1 MDSVE
6 SQIKFILNEH
16 FNIKNLEVIN
26 ESYMHNVPINSETHF
41 KLILVSDDFFNMSLI
56 HRHKK
61 IYLILEHLMKKIHA
75 LSIHAFTYDEYQKN
89 NRSLESP
96 NCKN

>member
-1 MDSVE
+1 MDSIE
-6 SQIKFILNEH
+6 SQIVFILKEH
-16 FNIKNLEVIN
+16 FNIISLNVVN
-26 ESYMHNVPINSETHF
+26 ESYMHNVPKNSETHF
-41 KLILVSDDFFNMSLI
+41 KLILVSEDFHNMSLI

-61 IYLILEHLMKKIHA
+61 IYLALDRLITKIHA

>member
-1 MDSVE
+1 MDSIE
-6 SQIKFILNEH
+6 SQIICILKEY
-16 FNIKNLEVIN
+16 FKIKSIEVIN
-26 ESYMHNVPINSETHF
+26 ESHMHNVPKNSETHF
-41 KLILVSDDFFNMSLI
+41 KLILVSEDFHNMSLI
-56 HRHKK
+56 CRHKK
-61 IYLILEHLMKKIHA
+61 IYSALDRIISKIHA

>member
-6 SQIKFILNEH
+6 SQITFILNEH

-26 ESYMHNVPINSETHF
+26 ESHMHNVPKNSETHF
-41 KLILVSDDFFNMSLI
+41 KLILVSDDLFDMSLI
-56 HRHKK
+56 NRHKK
-61 IYLILEHLMKKIHA
+61 IYSILGVLMKKIHA

-96 NCKN
+96 NCEN

>member
-6 SQIKFILNEH
+6 SQITFILNEN

-26 ESYMHNVPINSETHF
+26 ESYMHNVPTNSETHF
-41 KLILVSDDFFNMSLI
+41 KLILVSDDFLNMPLI
-56 HRHKK
+56 SRHKK

-75 LSIHAFTYDEYQKN
+75 LSIHALTYDEYQKN

-96 NCKN
+96 NCEN

>member
-1 MDSVE
+1 MDSIE
-6 SQIKFILNEH
+6 SQIIFILKEY
-16 FNIKNLEVIN
+16 FKIKSIEVVN
-26 ESYMHNVPINSETHF
+26 ESHMHNVPKNSETHF
-41 KLILVSDDFFNMSLI
+41 KLILVSDDFNDMSLI
-56 HRHKK
+56 SRHKK
-61 IYLILEHLMKKIHA
+61 IYSALDRIIEKIHA

>member
-1 MDSVE
+1 MDSIE
-6 SQIKFILNEH
+6 SQITFILNEH
-16 FNIKNLEVIN
+16 LNIKNLEVIN
-26 ESYMHNVPINSETHF
+26 ESHMHNVPKNSEIHF
-41 KLILVSDDFFNMSLI
+41 KLILVSDDFLNMSLI

-61 IYLILEHLMKKIHA
+61 IYLILEQLMKKIHA

>member
-1 MDSVE
+1 MDSVK

>member
-6 SQIKFILNEH
+6 SQITFILNEH
-16 FNIKNLEVIN
+16 FNIENLEVIN

>member
-6 SQIKFILNEH
+6 SQITFILNEH
-16 FNIKNLEVIN
+16 LNIKKLEVIN
-26 ESYMHNVPINSETHF
+26 ESYMHNVPNNSETHF
-41 KLILVSDDFFNMSLI
+41 KLILVSDDFLNVSLI

-61 IYLILEHLMKKIHA
+61 VYLILEHLMKKIHA
-75 LSIHAFTYDEYQKN
+75 LSIHTFTHDEYQKN

-96 NCKN
+96 NCEN

>member
-6 SQIKFILNEH
+6 SQITFVLNEQ
-16 FNIKNLEVIN
+16 FNIKYLEVIN
-26 ESYMHNVPINSETHF
+26 ESHMHNVPHNSETHF
-41 KLILVSDDFFNMSLI
+41 KLILVSDDFLNISSI
-56 HRHKK
+56 NRHKK
-61 IYLILEHLMKKIHA
+61 VYLILEHLMKKIHA

-96 NCKN
+96 NCEN

>member
-26 ESYMHNVPINSETHF
+26 ESYMHNVPNNSETHF

-96 NCKN
+96 NCEN

>member
-6 SQIKFILNEH
+6 SQITFVLNEQ
-16 FNIKNLEVIN
+16 FNIKYLEVIN
-26 ESYMHNVPINSETHF
+26 ESHMHNVPHNSETHF
-41 KLILVSDDFFNMSLI
+41 KLILVSDDFLNVSLI

-61 IYLILEHLMKKIHA
+61 VYLILEHLMKKIHA

-96 NCKN
+96 NCEN

>member
-6 SQIKFILNEH
+6 SQITFILNEH
-16 FNIKNLEVIN
+16 LNIKNLEVIN
-26 ESYMHNVPINSETHF
+26 ESHMHNVPNNSETHF
-41 KLILVSDDFFNMSLI
+41 KLILVSDDFLNMSLT

-61 IYLILEHLMKKIHA
+61 IYLILEQLMKKIHA